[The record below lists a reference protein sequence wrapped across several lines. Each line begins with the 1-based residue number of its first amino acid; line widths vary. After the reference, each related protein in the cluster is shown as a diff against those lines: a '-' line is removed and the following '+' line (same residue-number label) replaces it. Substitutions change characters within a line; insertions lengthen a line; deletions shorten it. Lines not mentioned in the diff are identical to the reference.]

1 MIADPQLFI
10 GLLSQ
15 RLVQLICPHCRRP
28 RHEVAT
34 ERTDDERR
42 WWKASA
48 TRTRYICEIMK
59 AARTAGV
66 A

>member
-28 RHEVAT
+28 PA
-34 ERTDDERR
+34 
-42 WWKASA
+42 
-48 TRTRYICEIMK
+48 
-59 AARTAGV
+59 
-66 A
+66 

>member
-42 WWKASA
+42 LVESVCNPDGISA
-48 TRTRYICEIMK
+48 K
-59 AARTAGV
+59 S
-66 A
+66 